1 MPEMTDARKTFRQFI
16 RYIFAGGTAFVV
28 DFCVLV
34 ACRELLLEGVACG
47 VYVSVVIAF
56 LAGHVTNYAL
66 SMRFVFT
73 DSEERRKGLTARAF
87 MLFALCA
94 LGGMLVTELGM
105 WIGYGILQLHY
116 VFVKMVMAA
125 VVFTLNFIGRK
136 MIVSR

>member
-1 MPEMTDARKTFRQFI
+1 MHEMTDAGKTFRQFI

-28 DFCVLV
+28 DFGVLV
-34 ACRELLLEGVACG
+34 ACRELLLKDVACG

-56 LAGHVTNYAL
+56 LAGHVTNYVL
-66 SMRFVFT
+66 SLWFVFT
-73 DSEERRKGLTARAF
+73 DPEERRKGLTARAF

-105 WIGYGILQLHY
+105 WIGYGMLHFHY
-116 VFVKMVMAA
+116 VSVKTVMAA

-136 MIVSR
+136 IIVSG